1 MFTVIL
7 DSNNKIIHDPSQ
19 NDSGLLVVGGV
30 INKQVN
36 CADSFTFTI
45 YPDNVGY
52 SDIEIMTTWLSVLK
66 DGDVVFHGRVL
77 SEKTGWNNEKEIT
90 CEGDLAILNDSIL
103 RPYSFSGTLSD
114 YMTMLINQHNSQVG
128 ADKQIVIKTV
138 DNPTT
143 QIIRRTADYKPT
155 LQELF
160 EKIVDY
166 FGGYLVIDIENG
178 VRKISYVT
186 DSASGTNQT
195 LEIGKNIIDFN
206 RTIAAEALA
215 TAIIPLGATS
225 EETGQRLT
233 IKTVNDGSDFLA
245 SPDAATKGLIY
256 AVYTFDGITDPAEL
270 KAKGQAVLEDLTR
283 IVPRIELSAVDLSSA
298 GYDIDA
304 IGFFQYVTVQ
314 DNAHTVSG
322 QYLITERTY
331 NISAPEQDKVTFGGQ
346 EKTISGQSAKTQIDL
361 SSVED
366 NVINKAVDI
375 VQYQTDLLKGAS
387 GGFFVIG
394 TNSQGKP
401 SETYWMDT
409 DSTATARKVLRINYN
424 GIGFSANG
432 ISGPYDSAWTLD
444 GNFNASFIRVGT
456 LNCDLI
462 TVTNLDGSSIKA
474 NTLELNK
481 FSNAAQAAI
490 VSNAQTQQEYYLS
503 TSDASATGGSWST
516 TIPAWTPGKY
526 IWTRTKNTVTN
537 SAGTSSASYIPSAAG
552 QYDSALT
559 NALSTADAASGTAG
573 SALVSS
579 VPLYYRSTSSTAPA
593 KPVAEISSAGT
604 GSDVWTL
611 AMPAPSNGCYFF
623 TCNQFKT
630 ANGTVSWSDVRE
642 ISSATYTSKWC
653 ASADAT
659 YIDGG
664 QIYTGS
670 VTADKIKAGEVFAQ
684 KLYAQDFNIT
694 GGSIN
699 ITTAAETYDVIK
711 LINDTWVNSLSPLE
725 LKTFNTNTKYAF
737 RIQAGGI
744 FGYSDYVD
752 GTGGN
757 IRTRMYPGSI
767 RLHDS
772 NGKQK
777 VYLADTGTIQLY
789 DSNGDLRIVENALSA
804 GGMISVYSGASGSP
818 VAMANMQAQ
827 TYGGVVSVKNPSG
840 QDRAGL
846 NVTSNDSGA
855 IYANNSDGYNVVTMR
870 GNSGFT
876 LTHWTD
882 STGYGIAQIWENS
895 YGAVLK
901 LGDLSGNDR
910 VRAEVSSSGN
920 GDLSLYASNNVK
932 RTDIS
937 ALNFYQYNASGTQM
951 MRLDGTNGRIYPLG
965 SSDYIHDFIIAEGYT
980 SPWYW
985 RKWYSGYAEAWARVA
1000 HTMSFSQAW
1009 GSVYTADIAP
1019 EAYPFSFRDGTQP
1032 IEQVSAVG
1040 AKSGTDNSCWLCN
1053 YGGQTGPTH
1062 LQTGKYQAIRP
1073 VSGSATIRIAYYV
1086 RGLL

>member
-7 DSNNKIIHDPSQ
+7 DANNKVIHDPSQ

-66 DGDVVFHGRVL
+66 DGEVIFHGRVL
-77 SEKTGWNNEKEIT
+77 AEKTGWNNEKEIT

-114 YMTMLINQHNSQVG
+114 YMIMLINQHNAQVG

-143 QIIRRTADYKPT
+143 QMIRRTADYKPT

-166 FGGYLVIDIENG
+166 FGGYLVIEIENG

-186 DSASGTNQT
+186 DSTSGTNQT

-233 IKTVNDGSDFLA
+233 IKTVNEGSDFLT

-346 EKTISGQSAKTQIDL
+346 EKTISGQSTKTQIDL

-366 NVINKAVDI
+366 TVINKAVDI

-444 GNFNASFIRVGT
+444 GNFNANFIRVGT

-559 NALSTADAASGTAG
+559 TALSTADAASGTAG

-630 ANGTVSWSDVRE
+630 ASGTVSWSDVRE

-670 VTADKIKAGEVFAQ
+670 VTADKIKANEVFAQ

-699 ITTAAETYDVIK
+699 ITTASETYDVIK

-757 IRTRMYPGSI
+757 IRTRIYAGSI

-777 VYLADTGTIQLY
+777 VYLADTGTIQLN

-804 GGMISVYSGASGSP
+804 GGMISIYSGASGSP
-818 VAMANMQAQ
+818 VAMVNMQAQ

-840 QDRAGL
+840 QDRAAL

-855 IYANNSDGYNVVTMR
+855 IYVNNSNGNTVVTMR

-876 LTHWTD
+876 LTHWNNN
-882 STGYGIAQIWENS
+882 TGYGIAQVWENS
-895 YGAVLK
+895 YGATLK
-901 LGDLSGNDR
+901 IGDLSGNDR

-920 GDLSLYASNNVK
+920 GGISLYASNNVK

-937 ALNFYQYNASGTQM
+937 ALNIYQYNASGTQT

-965 SSDYIHDFIIAEGYT
+965 SSDYIHDFIIAEGT
-980 SPWYW
+980 SGRWWY
-985 RKWYSGYAEAWARVA
+985 RKWHSGMCELFGSVA
-1000 HTMSFSQAW
+1000 AASRTFSAW
-1009 GSVYTADIAP
+1009 GSSYVSAKTTAV
-1019 EAYPFSFRDGTQP
+1019 AYPFTFKSRPREFYAMFGTNSVLLQKSS
-1032 IEQVSAVG
+1032 ENTTTQSAEYEGVR
-1040 AKSGTDNSCWLCN
+1040 A
-1053 YGGQTGPTH
+1053 
-1062 LQTGKYQAIRP
+1062 
-1073 VSGSATIRIAYYV
+1073 VSGRASFGIDLYV
-1086 RGLL
+1086 WGELA

>member
-7 DSNNKIIHDPSQ
+7 DANNKVIHDPSQ

-66 DGDVVFHGRVL
+66 DGEVVFHGRVL
-77 SEKTGWNNEKEIT
+77 AEKTGWNNEKEIT

-114 YMTMLINQHNSQVG
+114 YMTMLINQHNAQVG

-160 EKIVDY
+160 EKIVNY
-166 FGGYLVIDIENG
+166 FGGYLVIEIENG

-186 DSASGTNQT
+186 DSTSGTNQT

-401 SETYWMDT
+401 SETFWMDT
-409 DSTATARKVLRINYN
+409 DSTATARKVLRINFN

-432 ISGPYDSAWTLD
+432 ISGPYDSAWTLN
-444 GNFNASFIRVGT
+444 GAFNANFIRVGT

-516 TIPAWTPGKY
+516 TIPTWTPGKY

-537 SAGTSSASYIPSAAG
+537 SAGTSSSSYIPSAAG

-559 NALSTADAASGTAG
+559 TALSTADAASGTAG
-573 SALVSS
+573 GALVSS

-593 KPVAEISSAGT
+593 KPVAEISNAGT

-611 AMPAPSNGCYFF
+611 AMPAPLNGCYFF

-630 ANGTVSWSDVRE
+630 ANGTASWSDVRE
-642 ISSATYTSKWC
+642 ISSATYASKWC
-653 ASADAT
+653 ASADST

-670 VTADKIKAGEVFAQ
+670 ITADKIKAGEVFAQ
-684 KLYAQDFNIT
+684 KLYAHDFNIT

-699 ITTAAETYDVIK
+699 ITTSSETYDVISFQ
-711 LINDTWVNSLSPLE
+711 NNEWHNAFSPLE
-725 LKTFNTNTKYAF
+725 LRTWNTTTKNAMLL
-737 RIQAGGI
+737 QAGGLYTYENYGTASQRQRAYIGNYNI
-744 FGYSDYVD
+744 FL
-752 GTGGN
+752 GN
-757 IRTRMYPGSI
+757 VSISSSYQNDVPTI
-767 RLHDS
+767 RLRNATDAAAS
-772 NGKQK
+772 YTIEDANRSRVWLDMVNG
-777 VYLADTGTIQLY
+777 
-789 DSNGDLRIVENALSA
+789 LRLWN
-804 GGMISVYSGASGSP
+804 ASGSLETKLSP
-818 VAMANMQAQ
+818 GDFYLNDTNGAQRFRAYAVTGGGRIELKDASNTRVAVYGDTGGLWLQKAADSNTSVFITDTSDVTRARLSYDALKFFDSSANLTAHYPSNGLNMLVGHKSVDNNP
-827 TYGGVVSVKNPSG
+827 YVGRVINLGVVFASEMGISSSASASVV
-840 QDRAGL
+840 AGGWL
-846 NVTSNDSGA
+846 SFCCDKYPNAKQCVFEGVA
-855 IYANNSDGYNVVTMR
+855 LA
-870 GNSGFT
+870 
-876 LTHWTD
+876 
-882 STGYGIAQIWENS
+882 NS
-895 YGAVLK
+895 YRMMRVMIYDTSDK
-901 LGDLSGNDR
+901 SGIQP
-910 VRAEVSSSGN
+910 
-920 GDLSLYASNNVK
+920 NV
-932 RTDIS
+932 
-937 ALNFYQYNASGTQM
+937 ASGTMQFY
-951 MRLDGTNGRIYPLG
+951 NGDIVVFGANNYNVWTRN
-965 SSDYIHDFIIAEGYT
+965 
-980 SPWYW
+980 
-985 RKWYSGYAEAWARVA
+985 V
-1000 HTMSFSQAW
+1000 TMSAQ
-1009 GSVYTADIAP
+1009 VYP
-1019 EAYPFSFRDGTQP
+1019 
-1032 IEQVSAVG
+1032 
-1040 AKSGTDNSCWLCN
+1040 
-1053 YGGQTGPTH
+1053 
-1062 LQTGKYQAIRP
+1062 
-1073 VSGSATIRIAYYV
+1073 
-1086 RGLL
+1086 

>member
-7 DSNNKIIHDPSQ
+7 DANNKVIHDPSQ

-77 SEKTGWNNEKEIT
+77 AEKTGWNNEKEIT

-114 YMTMLINQHNSQVG
+114 YMTMLINQHNAQVG

-166 FGGYLVIDIENG
+166 FGGYLVIEIENG

-186 DSASGTNQT
+186 DSTSGTNQT

-283 IVPRIELSAVDLSSA
+283 IAPRIELSAVDLSSA
-298 GYDIDA
+298 GYNIDA

-401 SETYWMDT
+401 SETFWMDT
-409 DSTATARKVLRINYN
+409 DSTATARKVLRINFN

-444 GNFNASFIRVGT
+444 GDFNANFIRVGT

-462 TVTNLDGSSIKA
+462 TVTNLNGSSIKA

-516 TIPAWTPGKY
+516 TIPTWTPGKY
-526 IWTRTKNTVTN
+526 IWTRTKNTVIN
-537 SAGTSSASYIPSAAG
+537 SAGTSSVSYIPSAAG

-559 NALSTADAASGTAG
+559 TALSTANAASGTAG
-573 SALVSS
+573 GALVSS

-611 AMPAPSNGCYFF
+611 AMPAPLNGCYFF

-653 ASADAT
+653 ASADST

-670 VTADKIKAGEVFAQ
+670 ITADKIKADEVFAQ
-684 KLYAQDFNIT
+684 KLYARDFNII

-699 ITTAAETYDVIK
+699 ITTSSETYDVIK
-711 LINDTWVNSLSPLE
+711 FQNNEWKNAFSPLE
-725 LKTFNTNTKYAF
+725 YRVWNTNREKAV
-737 RIQAGGI
+737 ILQAGGQ
-744 FGYSDYVD
+744 FYYDDYVENSSNTLRLLVHQGGIVAYD
-752 GTGGN
+752 ENGVKRQALTGTGKLQQYDPNEKLRTYLEYGDIHLYDAAN
-757 IRTRMYPGSI
+757 VDRTRLNSEGKFWQY
-767 RLHDS
+767 DS
-772 NGKQK
+772 NGKK
-777 VYLADTGTIQLY
+777 RTYLEYGDIYLY
-789 DSNGDLRIVENALSA
+789 DSSE
-804 GGMISVYSGASGSP
+804 
-818 VAMANMQAQ
+818 
-827 TYGGVVSVKNPSG
+827 VSHVH
-840 QDRAGL
+840 L
-846 NVTSNDSGA
+846 
-855 IYANNSDGYNVVTMR
+855 
-870 GNSGFT
+870 
-876 LTHWTD
+876 
-882 STGYGIAQIWENS
+882 
-895 YGAVLK
+895 
-901 LGDLSGNDR
+901 
-910 VRAEVSSSGN
+910 SSSG
-920 GDLSLYASNNVK
+920 SVAVQQASNVNHGFFIYD
-932 RTDIS
+932 TS
-937 ALNFYQYNASGTQM
+937 NALKSYFAYDT
-951 MRLDGTNGRIYPLG
+951 LKTTNIYPLNQT
-965 SSDYIHDFIIAEGYT
+965 SHKIADFVYEEGT
-980 SPWYW
+980 SGVWTY
-985 RKWYSGYAEAWARVA
+985 RKWHSGVYECWTRRELNIAIDA
-1000 HTMSFSQAW
+1000 AW
-1009 GSVYTADIAP
+1009 GQIFYKGITALNYPVTFTEAP
-1019 EAYPFSFRDGTQP
+1019 FEHANADGGDGYFWLGGNGRPTTTTTGTYSLYRP
-1032 IEQVSAVG
+1032 TASAS
-1040 AKSGTDNSCWLCN
+1040 AKFYID
-1053 YGGQTGPTH
+1053 
-1062 LQTGKYQAIRP
+1062 
-1073 VSGSATIRIAYYV
+1073 YYV
-1086 RGLL
+1086 RGTV

>member
-7 DSNNKIIHDPSQ
+7 DSNNKVIHDPSQ

-66 DGDVVFHGRVL
+66 EGEVVFHGRVL
-77 SEKTGWNNEKEIT
+77 AEKTGWNNEKEIT

-114 YMTMLINQHNSQVG
+114 YMTMLINQHNAQVG

-166 FGGYLVIDIENG
+166 FGGCLVIEIENG

-186 DSASGTNQT
+186 DSTSGTNQT

-206 RTIAAEALA
+206 RTIAAESLA

-233 IKTVNDGSDFLA
+233 SKTVNDGSDFLA

-256 AVYTFDGITDPAEL
+256 AVYTFDGITDPGEL

-424 GIGFSANG
+424 GIGFSATAYLGRMIAHGLLTG
-432 ISGPYDSAWTLD
+432 ISTRIL
-444 GNFNASFIRVGT
+444 F
-456 LNCDLI
+456 
-462 TVTNLDGSSIKA
+462 
-474 NTLELNK
+474 
-481 FSNAAQAAI
+481 
-490 VSNAQTQQEYYLS
+490 
-503 TSDASATGGSWST
+503 ASA
-516 TIPAWTPGKY
+516 
-526 IWTRTKNTVTN
+526 R
-537 SAGTSSASYIPSAAG
+537 
-552 QYDSALT
+552 
-559 NALSTADAASGTAG
+559 
-573 SALVSS
+573 
-579 VPLYYRSTSSTAPA
+579 
-593 KPVAEISSAGT
+593 
-604 GSDVWTL
+604 
-611 AMPAPSNGCYFF
+611 
-623 TCNQFKT
+623 
-630 ANGTVSWSDVRE
+630 
-642 ISSATYTSKWC
+642 
-653 ASADAT
+653 
-659 YIDGG
+659 
-664 QIYTGS
+664 
-670 VTADKIKAGEVFAQ
+670 
-684 KLYAQDFNIT
+684 
-694 GGSIN
+694 
-699 ITTAAETYDVIK
+699 
-711 LINDTWVNSLSPLE
+711 
-725 LKTFNTNTKYAF
+725 
-737 RIQAGGI
+737 
-744 FGYSDYVD
+744 
-752 GTGGN
+752 
-757 IRTRMYPGSI
+757 
-767 RLHDS
+767 
-772 NGKQK
+772 
-777 VYLADTGTIQLY
+777 
-789 DSNGDLRIVENALSA
+789 
-804 GGMISVYSGASGSP
+804 
-818 VAMANMQAQ
+818 
-827 TYGGVVSVKNPSG
+827 
-840 QDRAGL
+840 
-846 NVTSNDSGA
+846 
-855 IYANNSDGYNVVTMR
+855 
-870 GNSGFT
+870 
-876 LTHWTD
+876 
-882 STGYGIAQIWENS
+882 
-895 YGAVLK
+895 
-901 LGDLSGNDR
+901 
-910 VRAEVSSSGN
+910 
-920 GDLSLYASNNVK
+920 
-932 RTDIS
+932 
-937 ALNFYQYNASGTQM
+937 
-951 MRLDGTNGRIYPLG
+951 
-965 SSDYIHDFIIAEGYT
+965 
-980 SPWYW
+980 
-985 RKWYSGYAEAWARVA
+985 
-1000 HTMSFSQAW
+1000 
-1009 GSVYTADIAP
+1009 
-1019 EAYPFSFRDGTQP
+1019 
-1032 IEQVSAVG
+1032 
-1040 AKSGTDNSCWLCN
+1040 
-1053 YGGQTGPTH
+1053 
-1062 LQTGKYQAIRP
+1062 
-1073 VSGSATIRIAYYV
+1073 
-1086 RGLL
+1086 

>member
-7 DSNNKIIHDPSQ
+7 DANNKVIHDPSQ

-66 DGDVVFHGRVL
+66 DGEVVFHGRVL
-77 SEKTGWNNEKEIT
+77 AEKTGWNNEKEIM

-114 YMTMLINQHNSQVG
+114 YMTMLINQHNAQVG
-128 ADKQIVIKTV
+128 TDKQIVIKTV

-160 EKIVDY
+160 EKIVNY
-166 FGGYLVIDIENG
+166 FGGYLVMEVENG

-186 DSASGTNQT
+186 DSTSGTNQT

-298 GYDIDA
+298 GYDIDS

-361 SSVED
+361 SSVEE

-409 DSTATARKVLRINYN
+409 DSTATARKVLRINFN

-444 GNFNASFIRVGT
+444 GKFNANFIRVGT

-481 FSNAAQAAI
+481 FSNEAQAAI

-503 TSDASATGGSWST
+503 MSDASATGGSWST
-516 TIPAWTPGKY
+516 TIPTWTPGKY

-559 NALSTADAASGTAG
+559 TALSTADAASGTAG

-699 ITTAAETYDVIK
+699 VTTSSETYDQIILTYGNYRSTVKAGGFVFHYKNGNNWIQRSTLDVDGVSYYDYAGNRIVK
-711 LINDTWVNSLSPLE
+711 LGTNGPTTTSTGSGVLSC
-725 LKTFNTNTKYAF
+725 YAF
-737 RIQAGGI
+737 NDSSFAGLAVHSGADDTANGAYSAYFTKNGFYVNRGNGSSFFQAI
-744 FGYSDYVD
+744 EFESRQ
-752 GTGGN
+752 TETMLMMRN
-757 IRTRMYPGSI
+757 E
-767 RLHDS
+767 
-772 NGKQK
+772 NGVSGVR
-777 VYLADTGTIQLY
+777 VYA
-789 DSNGDLRIVENALSA
+789 S
-804 GGMISVYSGASGSP
+804 ASGSNG
-818 VAMANMQAQ
+818 AIDL
-827 TYGGVVSVKNPSG
+827 YSPSG
-840 QDRAGL
+840 TPRHSL
-846 NVTSNDSGA
+846 
-855 IYANNSDGYNVVTMR
+855 DGEGR
-870 GNSGFT
+870 
-876 LTHWTD
+876 L
-882 STGYGIAQIWENS
+882 
-895 YGAVLK
+895 
-901 LGDLSGNDR
+901 
-910 VRAEVSSSGN
+910 
-920 GDLSLYASNNVK
+920 
-932 RTDIS
+932 
-937 ALNFYQYNASGTQM
+937 YQYDAQGRLRTYLEYGDIYLYNNKNVQM
-951 MRLDGTNGRIYPLG
+951 FHVNSQGRVYPLG
-965 SSDYIHDFIIAEGYT
+965 SSNYIYDFITEEGT
-980 SPWYW
+980 SGRWWY
-985 RKWYSGYAEAWARVA
+985 RKWNSGMCELFGSVA
-1000 HTMSFSQAW
+1000 VASRTFSAW
-1009 GSVYTADIAP
+1009 GTSYVSAKTTAV
-1019 EAYPFSFRDGTQP
+1019 AYPFTFKSRPREFYAMFGTNSVLLQKAS
-1032 IEQVSAVG
+1032 ENTATQSAEYEGVR
-1040 AKSGTDNSCWLCN
+1040 A
-1053 YGGQTGPTH
+1053 
-1062 LQTGKYQAIRP
+1062 
-1073 VSGSATIRIAYYV
+1073 VSGRASFGIDLYV
-1086 RGLL
+1086 WGELA

>member
-7 DSNNKIIHDPSQ
+7 DANNKVIHDPSQ

-66 DGDVVFHGRVL
+66 DGEVVFHGRVL
-77 SEKTGWNNEKEIT
+77 AEKTGWNNEKEIT

-114 YMTMLINQHNSQVG
+114 YMTMLINQHNAQVG

-166 FGGYLVIDIENG
+166 FGGYLVIEIENG

-186 DSASGTNQT
+186 DSTSGTNQT

-256 AVYTFDGITDPAEL
+256 AVYTFDGIDDPAEL

-298 GYDIDA
+298 GYNIDA

-432 ISGPYDSAWTLD
+432 ISGPYDSAWTLN
-444 GNFNASFIRVGT
+444 GNFNANFIRVGT

-481 FSNAAQAAI
+481 FSNEAQAAI

-516 TIPAWTPGKY
+516 TIPTWTPGKY

-559 NALSTADAASGTAG
+559 TALSTAG

-593 KPVAEISSAGT
+593 KPVAEISSAVT

-670 VTADKIKAGEVFAQ
+670 VTADKIKANEVFAQ
-684 KLYAQDFNIT
+684 KLYAKDFNIT

-699 ITTAAETYDVIK
+699 ITTASETFDVIK
-711 LINDTWVNSLSPLE
+711 LINDTWVNSFSPLE
-725 LKTFNTNTKYAF
+725 LKTYNTNTQNAF

-752 GTGGN
+752 GVGGT
-757 IRTRMYPGSI
+757 IQTRINAGSI

-772 NGKQK
+772 DGKQK
-777 VYLADTGTIQLY
+777 VYLSDTGIIQLN
-789 DSNGDLRIVENALSA
+789 DSNGDIRILENALSA
-804 GGMISVYSGASGSP
+804 GGMISVYGGASGSP
-818 VAMANMQAQ
+818 IAMANMQAQ

-840 QDRAGL
+840 QERAGI

-855 IYANNSDGYNVVTMR
+855 IYVNNSNGIGVATMR

-876 LTHWTD
+876 LTHWNNN
-882 STGYGIAQIWENS
+882 TGYGIAQVWENY
-895 YGAVLK
+895 YGATLK

-937 ALNFYQYNASGTQM
+937 ALNIYQYNASGTQM
-951 MRLDGTNGRIYPLG
+951 LRLDGTNGRIYPLG
-965 SSDYIHDFIIAEGYT
+965 SSDYIHDFIIAEGT
-980 SPWYW
+980 SGRWWY
-985 RKWYSGYAEAWARVA
+985 RKWHSGMCELFGSVA
-1000 HTMSFSQAW
+1000 AASRTFSAW
-1009 GSVYTADIAP
+1009 GSSYVSAKTTAV
-1019 EAYPFSFRDGTQP
+1019 AYPFTFKSRPREFYAMFGTNSVLLQKAS
-1032 IEQVSAVG
+1032 ENTTTQSAEYEGVR
-1040 AKSGTDNSCWLCN
+1040 A
-1053 YGGQTGPTH
+1053 
-1062 LQTGKYQAIRP
+1062 
-1073 VSGSATIRIAYYV
+1073 VSGRASFGIDLYV
-1086 RGLL
+1086 WGELA